1 MATYGQLNADNLTS
15 STGGV
20 ISPNITSLR
29 NRIINGAMV
38 IDQRNAGASVTPSGT
53 GKSYL
58 IDRWCYLSSQTS
70 KFAFQQNAGSVTPP
84 NGFINYLGATS
95 QSAYT
100 VGSSDYF
107 LLSQYIE
114 GLNVA
119 DLGWGTSNAKSVTF
133 SFWAYSSLTGNFGLT
148 INNNNNYYY
157 PYLYSI
163 PVANTWTYIT
173 VTIPGPTSGTWLT
186 TNGQGIAIQFSL
198 GAGSSLVGTS
208 GTWTSTGYLGA
219 TGQVN
224 VVGTNGATFYI
235 TGVQLEVG
243 TQATSFDYRPY
254 GTELALCQ
262 RYYETSYYPGYVVPT
277 NACPNYVHISIGNAS
292 QSYVG
297 AAGAGNAQTT
307 GYVYYRVNKRI
318 QAPTVVTYSYSASTT
333 GVASKG
339 WTGADLSASTAIVN
353 NTASF
358 GFSIYNNSGS
368 TATVDGFSIMI
379 HYTSYAEL

>member
-1 MATYGQLNADNLTS
+1 MSLTQVPSGMLQTTAQYYGFK
-15 STGGV
+15 
-20 ISPNITSLR
+20 
-29 NRIINGAMV
+29 NRIINGGMV
-38 IDQRNAGASVTPSGT
+38 IDQRNSGASVTPSGT

-58 IDRWCYLSSQTS
+58 IDRWCYLPSQTS

-208 GTWTSTGYLGA
+208 GTWTSTDYLGA

-224 VVGTNGATFYI
+224 VVGTSGATFYI

-243 TQATSFDYRPY
+243 TQATSFDYRPFT
-254 GTELALCQ
+254 TELALCQ
-262 RYYETSYYPGYVVPT
+262 RYYYNITGNGVPGFV
-277 NACPNYVHISIGNAS
+277 NLANW
-292 QSYVG
+292 
-297 AAGAGNAQTT
+297 QTT
-307 GYVYYRVNKRI
+307 SGYGVVFFPVSMRTGPSMAYRSLADFTYYTQGN
-318 QAPTVVTYSYSASTT
+318 TYVPIGITSTRFT
-333 GVASKG
+333 
-339 WTGADLSASTAIVN
+339 
-353 NTASF
+353 
-358 GFSIYNNSGS
+358 NS
-368 TATVDGFSIMI
+368 V
-379 HYTSYAEL
+379 AELTFSTGTSMTQGYAGWARIDGSSGWISFSAEL